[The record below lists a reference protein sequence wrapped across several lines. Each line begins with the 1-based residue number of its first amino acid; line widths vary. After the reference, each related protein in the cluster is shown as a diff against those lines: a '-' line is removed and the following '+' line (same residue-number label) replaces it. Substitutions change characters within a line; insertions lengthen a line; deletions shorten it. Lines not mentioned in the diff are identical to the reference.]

1 MVVLIYIII
10 ILLAIPT
17 GLFLARLC
25 KEELTDWKLRF
36 KIIILISFILSIII
50 YFSSLEYKTSIVVS
64 LLFIIMTFLT
74 LIKKII

>member
-64 LLFIIMTFLT
+64 LLFIIMTLLT

>member
-1 MVVLIYIII
+1 MAVLIYIII

-25 KEELTDWKLRF
+25 KEELNDWKLRF
-36 KIIILISFILSIII
+36 KIIIIISFILSIII

-64 LLFIIMTFLT
+64 LLFIIMTLLT

>member
-64 LLFIIMTFLT
+64 LLFIIMTLLT
-74 LIKKII
+74 LIKKTL

>member
-25 KEELTDWKLRF
+25 REELTDWKLRF

-64 LLFIIMTFLT
+64 LLFIIMTLLT

>member
-50 YFSSLEYKTSIVVS
+50 YFSSLEYKTSIVIS
-64 LLFIIMTFLT
+64 LLFIIMTLLT